1 MNCYI
6 YFKASAGK
14 EAEVLRQE
22 RLLQNLMR
30 QENEKSPG
38 LQRRPVEQ
46 DGMHT
51 WMEIYHQVTSDFEQR
66 LELAYAQ
73 TGLKQLQSGER
84 HMEYFVDVDLCA

>member
-6 YFKASAGK
+6 YFKASADK
-14 EAEVLRQE
+14 EAEVLQQE
-22 RLLQNLMR
+22 QLLRKLMH
-30 QENEKSPG
+30 QTDLPSPS
-38 LQRRPVEQ
+38 LQRRPTVQ

-84 HMEYFVDVDLCA
+84 HMEYFVDVNLCA

>member
-6 YFKASAGK
+6 YFKAGTDK
-14 EAEVLRQE
+14 EAEVLQQE

-30 QENEKSPG
+30 QVDQQGPG
-38 LQRRPVEQ
+38 LQKRPAEQ

-51 WMEIYHQVTSDFEQR
+51 WMEIYYQVAPDFEQR

-73 TGLKQLQSGER
+73 TGLQQLQSGER

>member
-14 EAEVLRQE
+14 EAEVLQQE

-30 QENEKSPG
+30 QENEKSPA
-38 LQRRPVEQ
+38 LQRRPAEQ

-51 WMEIYHQVTSDFEQR
+51 WMEIYHQVKSDFEQR

-73 TGLKQLQSGER
+73 TGLQQLQSGER

>member
-6 YFKASAGK
+6 YFRASTGK
-14 EAEVLRQE
+14 EAEVLQQE
-22 RLLQNLMR
+22 HLLQKLMR
-30 QENEKSPG
+30 VADQQSPV

-84 HMEYFVDVDLCA
+84 HMEYFLDVDLCA

>member
-14 EAEVLRQE
+14 EAEVLQQE
-22 RLLQNLMR
+22 QLLQNLMR
-30 QENEKSPG
+30 QADQQSPG
-38 LQRRPVEQ
+38 LQRRPAEQ

-73 TGLKQLQSGER
+73 TGLQQLQSGER
-84 HMEYFVDVDLCA
+84 HMEYFMDVNLCA

>member
-14 EAEVLRQE
+14 EAEVLQQE

-30 QENEKSPG
+30 QENEKSPA
-38 LQRRPVEQ
+38 LQRRPTEQ

>member
-6 YFKASAGK
+6 YFKASANK
-14 EAEVLRQE
+14 EAEVLQQE
-22 RLLQNLMR
+22 RLLQKLMF
-30 QENEKSPG
+30 QADQQSPC
-38 LQRRPVEQ
+38 LQRRPAEQ

-51 WMEIYHQVTSDFEQR
+51 WMEIYYQVSSDFEQR

>member
-14 EAEVLRQE
+14 EAEILQQE
-22 RLLQNLMR
+22 RVLQDLMR
-30 QENEKSPG
+30 QENEKSPV
-38 LQRRPVEQ
+38 LQRRPIKQ

-51 WMEIYHQVTSDFEQR
+51 WMEIYYQVTSDFEQR

-73 TGLKQLQSGER
+73 TGLQQLQSGER

>member
-14 EAEVLRQE
+14 EAEVLQQE

-30 QENEKSPG
+30 QENEKSPL
-38 LQRRPVEQ
+38 LQRRPTEQ

-73 TGLKQLQSGER
+73 TGLQQLQSGER
-84 HMEYFVDVDLCA
+84 HMEYFVDIDLCA

>member
-6 YFKASAGK
+6 YFKASVDK

-22 RLLQNLMR
+22 QLLQKLMR
-30 QENEKSPG
+30 QTDQQSPG
-38 LQRRPVEQ
+38 LQRRPAEQ

-51 WMEIYHQVTSDFEQR
+51 WMEIYHEVTPDFEQR
-66 LELAYAQ
+66 LALAYAQ
-73 TGLKQLQSGER
+73 TGLLQLQSGER